1 MTRIVRASGV
11 GGETAEILEL
21 DAMLVLVEVGVAG
34 LDLQAAVEAR
44 GNAHGDEPVAL
55 ADVDVQAE
63 DQPDELRSEDVQRLG
78 ARVWR
83 GAARARSPV
92 GAVTG
97 ADRGQLR
104 YQS

>member
-1 MTRIVRASGV
+1 MSRIAREVEV
-11 GGETAEILEL
+11 VGETAETIEL

-44 GNAHGDEPVAL
+44 GNAHGEEPVAL
-55 ADVDVQAE
+55 ADVDEQAD
-63 DQPDELRSEDVQRLG
+63 DQPDELRREDVQRLG

-83 GAARARSPV
+83 GAARALAG